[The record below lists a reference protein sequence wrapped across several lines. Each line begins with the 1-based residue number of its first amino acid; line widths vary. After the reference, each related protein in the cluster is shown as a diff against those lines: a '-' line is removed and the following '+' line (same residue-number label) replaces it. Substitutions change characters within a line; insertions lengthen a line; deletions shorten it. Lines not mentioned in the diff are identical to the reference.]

1 MACRSGE
8 NVLCNVWLSIGD
20 FACLETASYNGLQMA
35 WVSTTVD
42 AVVVVEAVGPGLVF
56 TLETSPPD
64 GVGGAGGVGTDGC
77 KMSTWLD
84 LSIYK
89 TNDPQPLIL
98 PFSVQCR
105 KSQVY
110 Q

>member
-1 MACRSGE
+1 MTVITINLLTYVIGGPSIACRSGE

-42 AVVVVEAVGPGLVF
+42 AVVVVEAVVPGLVV

-77 KMSTWLD
+77 QNEYMARSKYL
-84 LSIYK
+84 
-89 TNDPQPLIL
+89 
-98 PFSVQCR
+98 
-105 KSQVY
+105 
-110 Q
+110 

>member
-1 MACRSGE
+1 MLCFFHLITINLLTYVIGGPSIACRSGE

-42 AVVVVEAVGPGLVF
+42 AVVVVEAVGPGLVV

-77 KMSTWLD
+77 QNEYMARSKYL
-84 LSIYK
+84 
-89 TNDPQPLIL
+89 
-98 PFSVQCR
+98 
-105 KSQVY
+105 
-110 Q
+110 